1 MAAVSAVAA
10 ATMAVADSPG
20 RAGVAVALP
29 GRAAA
34 AVVPMA
40 AGAADR
46 MEGAAEAVAA
56 AIIRTER
63 PM

>member
-1 MAAVSAVAA
+1 
-10 ATMAVADSPG
+10 MAVADSPG